1 MIYWFTG
8 QPSSGKTVLSS
19 LLKNTLED
27 LNDSKVFHIDGDELR
42 TLFDNQKY
50 GKEGRIENIKRA
62 QDIAKFI
69 NNSGHDVVVSLVAP
83 YLDLRESFKESM
95 NGELIE
101 LYVHTTEI
109 RGREHFHTDEYEA
122 PINNFIDVDT
132 TNIEP
137 EESLKYI
144 MNILDINIKEID
156 NLDKQKTLAID
167 FDGVIHKYSKGF
179 QGLDNIYD
187 GPMDGTLNGLKE
199 LKDQGFVLKIL
210 SSRPK
215 EYIQPWLNKHGLDKY
230 ISEISNHK
238 FPATIYIDDRGFE
251 FKNWGQCL
259 TNLKYH
265 SKFKN

>member
-1 MIYWFTG
+1 
-8 QPSSGKTVLSS
+8 
-19 LLKNTLED
+19 
-27 LNDSKVFHIDGDELR
+27 
-42 TLFDNQKY
+42 
-50 GKEGRIENIKRA
+50 
-62 QDIAKFI
+62 
-69 NNSGHDVVVSLVAP
+69 
-83 YLDLRESFKESM
+83 
-95 NGELIE
+95 
-101 LYVHTTEI
+101 
-109 RGREHFHTDEYEA
+109 
-122 PINNFIDVDT
+122 
-132 TNIEP
+132 
-137 EESLKYI
+137 

-215 EYIQPWLNKHGLDKY
+215 EYIQPWLNKYGLDEY

-238 FPATIYIDDRGFE
+238 FPAKLYIDDRGFH

-259 TNLKYH
+259 TNIKTYL
-265 SKFKN
+265 

>member
-8 QPSSGKTVLSS
+8 QPGSGKTILSC
-19 LLKNTLED
+19 LLKNALE
-27 LNDSKVFHIDGDELR
+27 NINNSKVFHIDGDELR
-42 TLFDNQKY
+42 TLYDNQKY

-109 RGREHFHTDEYEA
+109 RGREHFHTDEYES

-132 TNIEP
+132 TNIKP
-137 EESLKYI
+137 EESIQYI
-144 MNILDINIKEID
+144 TNILDIEIKEID

-167 FDGVIHKYSKGF
+167 FDGVIHRYSKGF

-187 GPMDGTLNGLKE
+187 EPMDGVYDGLKK
-199 LKDQGFVLKIL
+199 LKDDGYVLKIL

-215 EYIQPWLNKHGLDKY
+215 QYIYKWLENHNLDGF
-230 ISEISNHK
+230 ISEVSNHK
-238 FPATIYIDDRGFE
+238 FPAKLYIDDRGFH

-259 TNLKYH
+259 TNIKTYL
-265 SKFKN
+265 